1 MDIEI
6 ADALDTLTAD
16 VRRVESSLSGEIQRV
31 ETSLSGEIH
40 RVETSLSREIHR
52 VETSLSAR
60 IEGLE
65 TSLTATMHELNDDTK
80 RHAEIRFESVH
91 DAIRMVAEAVV
102 ALGSKV
108 DSLRR

>member
-1 MDIEI
+1 MDIET
-6 ADALDTLTAD
+6 ANALDTLTAD
-16 VRRVESSLSGEIQRV
+16 IRRV
-31 ETSLSGEIH
+31 ETSLTGRIQQ
-40 RVETSLSREIHR
+40 VETSLTGKING

-65 TSLTATMHELNDDTK
+65 TSLTAKMYELNDDTK
-80 RHAEIRFESVH
+80 RHVNVQVESVR
-91 DAIRMVAEAVV
+91 DDIRMVAEAVV

>member
-1 MDIEI
+1 MDIET
-6 ADALDTLTAD
+6 ADALDSITAD
-16 VRRVESSLSGEIQRV
+16 IRRVETSLTGEIKRV

-80 RHAEIRFESVH
+80 RHADVRFEGVH
-91 DAIRMVAEAVV
+91 DDIRMVAEAVV